1 MVEVSSS
8 SSVGS
13 GNNAAA
19 TKAGRWWRDGGTAGD
34 LAMSRC
40 VFSFVDEYLERRAM
54 FSFSSCCARPATRS
68 PRRRRR
74 RRRWMIMPVVIKSGA
89 S

>member
-1 MVEVSSS
+1 MVVVEVSSS

-34 LAMSRC
+34 LAMFMC
-40 VFSFVDEYLERRAM
+40 VFSFVDEEVSRET
-54 FSFSSCCARPATRS
+54 SN
-68 PRRRRR
+68 
-74 RRRWMIMPVVIKSGA
+74 V
-89 S
+89 

>member
-54 FSFSSCCARPATRS
+54 FSSC
-68 PRRRRR
+68 
-74 RRRWMIMPVVIKSGA
+74 
-89 S
+89 